1 MENNGK
7 QSDAITT
14 SKAKG
19 YGELVI
25 YAVIFFALVATV
37 FVLNIILSNNSREDT
52 VRIFCASHQQRS
64 WQRAVKQLEQARI
77 GLYTMRPVDKE
88 FKEFSKSIKTFD
100 AVTQGLEKGGE
111 VTIAD
116 AKIQV
121 TPTTDDRAEEVIGSI
136 DRSWSKGREG
146 MLKLSDEIDA
156 GKIDT
161 QRVERMLEYAVRE
174 DDNILD
180 ASQQFII
187 KLGEISDERV
197 GKLQSFQIGSLFL
210 GIVVFAAMVSR
221 ATISLRRRDSIIN
234 ERTAEVVKQRDTIS
248 QEKERIEELLTD
260 LKNTQTQLIQSE
272 KMASLG
278 QMVAGL
284 AHEVNTP
291 LGFVR
296 NNVDVIDRNQ
306 KMLVAALLEHTK
318 LANLLEKGDLD
329 DLESQLDAAKQSMEQ
344 IMSYDLVGKTQKR
357 LADSLM
363 GLERIE
369 ELIVNLKNFSRL
381 DEATLKRSN
390 INEGIDSAILI
401 ATNLIKHKAEVER
414 HFGSDIIAEC
424 YPAQLNQVFLNLLT
438 NAAQAMEGDD
448 REGNPITGKIIVSTA
463 LENDK
468 VLIKIQDNG
477 KGIPKENLKKIF
489 EPFYTTK
496 PVGEGTGLG
505 LAIVYKIIQQ
515 HNGSVQVKS
524 EVGNGTTFEI
534 RIPCTQPKAAPVALE
549 QAVS

>member
-1 MENNGK
+1 MEKNGK
-7 QSDAITT
+7 QSDAVTT
-14 SKAKG
+14 STPKG

-25 YAVIFFALVATV
+25 YAVIFFALVAAV

-100 AVTQGLEKGGE
+100 AVTQGLEKGGD
-111 VTIAD
+111 VNISD
-116 AKIQV
+116 SKIQV
-121 TPTTDDRAEEVIGSI
+121 TPTDDERATEVIGSI
-136 DRSWSKGREG
+136 HQSWSKGRED
-146 MLKLSDEIDA
+146 MLKLSGEIDT

-180 ASQQFII
+180 ASQKFII

-197 GKLQSFQIGSLFL
+197 SKLQSFQIGSLFL

-234 ERTAEVVKQRDTIS
+234 ERTGEVIRQRDAITH
-248 QEKERIEELLTD
+248 EKERVEQLLTD

-306 KMLVAALLEHTK
+306 KMLVSALLEHTK

-329 DLESQLDAAKQSMEQ
+329 DLESQLALAKQSMEQ
-344 IMSYDLVGKTQKR
+344 IVSYDLVGKTQKR
-357 LADSLM
+357 LSDSLM

-369 ELIVNLKNFSRL
+369 ELIFNLKNFSRL

-390 INEGIDSAILI
+390 INEGIDSAVLI
-401 ATNLIKHKAEVER
+401 ATNLIKHKAEVEKQY
-414 HFGSDIIAEC
+414 GNDIVAEC

-448 REGNPITGKIIVSTA
+448 RDGKAITGKIIVRTS

-515 HNGSVQVKS
+515 HNGTIQVHS
-524 EVGNGTTFEI
+524 EVGKGTAFEI
-534 RIPCTQPKAAPVALE
+534 RIPCTQPKTAPVALE